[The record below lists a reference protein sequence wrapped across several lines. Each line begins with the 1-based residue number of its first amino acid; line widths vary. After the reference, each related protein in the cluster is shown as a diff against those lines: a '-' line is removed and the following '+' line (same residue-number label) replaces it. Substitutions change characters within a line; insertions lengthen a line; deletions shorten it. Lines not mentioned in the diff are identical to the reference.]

1 MDNYKGRLK
10 NITTFVFDFDGVITD
25 GRIWVYKDNWSQRAA
40 NVKDGY
46 ALHYAEKIGYNV
58 AVISSG
64 IGTSIRERMN
74 SIGITDV
81 YTEVYSK
88 IDKFNEYIACKNV
101 SKDQVL
107 YMGDDIPDYE
117 VMREVGIACCPADAA
132 REIKDISHYIS
143 PVKGGEGCVRD
154 VIEQVLR
161 IRNDWFNGDMLTSEL
176 ASGNFGNLSESDI
189 AKKDLATKW

>member
-25 GRIWVYKDNWSQRAA
+25 GRVWVYKDNWSQRAA

-64 IGTSIRERMN
+64 IGTSIHERMN

-88 IDKFNEYIACKNV
+88 IDKFHEYIASKNV
-101 SKDQVL
+101 
-107 YMGDDIPDYE
+107 
-117 VMREVGIACCPADAA
+117 
-132 REIKDISHYIS
+132 
-143 PVKGGEGCVRD
+143 
-154 VIEQVLR
+154 
-161 IRNDWFNGDMLTSEL
+161 
-176 ASGNFGNLSESDI
+176 
-189 AKKDLATKW
+189 